1 MEEMRMNSKERVGGM
16 GTRKMLPMII
26 SMSIPA
32 VCGNIV
38 NALYNIVDR
47 MFVGQFVSTDALGAI
62 GLMFPLNNITA
73 ALTVMMSIG
82 GGAMV

>member
-47 MFVGQFVSTDALGAI
+47 MFVG
-62 GLMFPLNNITA
+62 
-73 ALTVMMSIG
+73 
-82 GGAMV
+82 